1 MAWEEYVM
9 EKSFAIIELMKD
21 KDDMAFRKIHK
32 RYLPKNFFIK
42 RILKKV
48 PIIKEEIYICG
59 VKGYRI
65 SFPLI
70 EEYIEH
76 MSLQDI
82 EKLASQMII
91 KLELEGTNTYV
102 IDKKIRKYFKDE
114 VMICDGSALK
124 LLLLDQIIDLSL
136 DYLNVNY
143 SNVKIAVTDT
153 NNNLARLAINILY
166 KKVKSLI
173 LITDR
178 PEYFEDLVQKCK
190 IEGKME
196 IEVIDSSHRDKI
208 DVDILIQISDDLDK
222 RYQLLEK
229 GSTVLNIFSDLKQ
242 TKMLLLKR
250 GDLRVIDD
258 IEINTKDSIRDLA
271 SIQAAL
277 FSENRSFR
285 NFLNNKYSIADIDKL
300 LIEVKKYGLE
310 ICSLM
315 QFGKPLRKH

>member
-1 MAWEEYVM
+1 M

-277 FSENRSFR
+277 
-285 NFLNNKYSIADIDKL
+285 Y
-300 LIEVKKYGLE
+300 V
-310 ICSLM
+310 
-315 QFGKPLRKH
+315 H